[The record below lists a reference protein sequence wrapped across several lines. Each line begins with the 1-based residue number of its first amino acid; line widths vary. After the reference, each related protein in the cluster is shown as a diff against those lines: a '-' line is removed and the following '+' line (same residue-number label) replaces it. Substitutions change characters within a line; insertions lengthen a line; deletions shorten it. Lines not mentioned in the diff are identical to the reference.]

1 MSSYVFKKTSNQAV
15 IQDLFSH
22 LVPKITLLHRHIGAH
37 EVADP
42 RPRRVF
48 ISHRLTRLL
57 TLLRKLQEQ
66 LVERIG
72 MNHENLFWQVVSGCE
87 DEICVLLDC
96 MEQSPELNV
105 SEHAM
110 PVSLLR
116 MLWTSS
122 DSLRNYYNCL
132 EARGFPGQ
140 LP

>member
-1 MSSYVFKKTSNQAV
+1 MSSYVFKKSNNQAM

-22 LVPKITLLHRHIGAH
+22 LIPKITSLHKHIGAH

-72 MNHENLFWQVVSGCE
+72 MNHENLFWQVASGCE
-87 DEICVLLDC
+87 DELCVLLDY

-110 PVSLLR
+110 PVS
-116 MLWTSS
+116 
-122 DSLRNYYNCL
+122 
-132 EARGFPGQ
+132 
-140 LP
+140 